1 MQKLKEWFA
10 SLQPRERIAVAVAAA
25 LVSVMV
31 IYVLGLA
38 PFYRSV
44 NTLEASVAAKK
55 ADLAW
60 MRSNTSELQMLAMS
74 QPQLAAPTGESLV
87 VLIGRTARE
96 AGLEQS
102 LTSQTPNGQS
112 GIRVSLQDAAFDML
126 MVWLNGLQLSQGVT
140 VESATINRAGQP
152 GLVNVSLELNRAGG

>member
-10 SLQPRERIAVAVAAA
+10 SLQPRERIAVSVAAA
-25 LVSVMV
+25 LVSLMV
-31 IYVLGLA
+31 VYVLGLA

-44 NTLEASVAAKK
+44 NTLEQSVTTRK

-60 MRSNTSELQMLAMS
+60 MRSNASELQVLAMS
-74 QPQLAAPTGESLV
+74 QPQVLAPSGESLV
-87 VLIGRTARE
+87 VLVGRTARE

-102 LTSQTPNGQS
+102 LTGQTPNGPT
-112 GIRVSLQDAAFDML
+112 GIRVTLQDAAFDML

-140 VESATINRAGQP
+140 IESATINRAGQS

>member
-10 SLQPRERIAVAVAAA
+10 SLQPRERIGLSVAAA
-25 LVSVMV
+25 LISVTL

-38 PFYRSV
+38 PIFRSV
-44 NTLEASVAAKK
+44 DDMEKSVTAKK

-60 MRSNTSELQMLAMS
+60 MRGNAAEVQTLLMS
-74 QPQLAAPTGESLV
+74 QPQMAAPSGESLV

-102 LTSQTPNGQS
+102 LTSQTPSGQS
-112 GIRVSLQDAAFDML
+112 GIRVNFQDAAFDALML
-126 MVWLNGLQLSQGVT
+126 WLNGLQASQGVT
-140 VESATINRAGQP
+140 VESATINRAAQP
-152 GLVNVSLELNRAGG
+152 GLVNVSLELNRSGA

>member
-10 SLQPRERIAVAVAAA
+10 SLQARERLAVSVAAA
-25 LVSVMV
+25 LISVMV

-38 PFYRSV
+38 PIFRSV
-44 NTLEASVAAKK
+44 NAMEQSVATKK

-60 MRSNTSELQMLAMS
+60 MRSNTSELQMLVMS

-96 AGLEQS
+96 AGLEQA
-102 LTSQTPNGQS
+102 LTNQTPNGQT

-126 MVWLNGLQLSQGVT
+126 MVWLNGLQSSYGVT
-140 VESATINRAGQP
+140 IESASINRAAQP
-152 GLVNVSLELNRAGG
+152 GLVNVSLELNRTGA